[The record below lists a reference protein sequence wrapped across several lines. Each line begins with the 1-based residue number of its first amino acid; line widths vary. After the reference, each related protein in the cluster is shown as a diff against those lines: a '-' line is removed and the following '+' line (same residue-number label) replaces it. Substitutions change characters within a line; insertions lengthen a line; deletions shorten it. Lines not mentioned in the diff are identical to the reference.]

1 MYPELV
7 IIMTDLGSEESEAEG
22 GEDDGNEGREEHIVD
37 LNGLCSP
44 ALSCTTQQSAME
56 YGS

>member
-22 GEDDGNEGREEHIVD
+22 EEYDGNEGRAEHIAN
-37 LNGLCSP
+37 LNGLYSP
-44 ALSCTTQQSAME
+44 ALSCTT
-56 YGS
+56 